1 MEKNFMEEIW
11 GGLKLGL
18 KLGFL
23 SFSQDWIASLYF
35 LDIAQGC
42 SLGQCLTSSS

>member
-1 MEKNFMEEIW
+1 MEKNFMEEIL

-23 SFSQDWIASLYF
+23 SFYQDCIIIF
-35 LDIAQGC
+35 P
-42 SLGQCLTSSS
+42 